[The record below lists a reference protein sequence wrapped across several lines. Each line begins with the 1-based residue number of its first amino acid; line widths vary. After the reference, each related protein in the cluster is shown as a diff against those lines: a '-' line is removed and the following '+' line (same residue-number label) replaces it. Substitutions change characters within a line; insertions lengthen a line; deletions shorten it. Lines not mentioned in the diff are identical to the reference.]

1 MYSRRLPAPSRRTPP
16 FRTAGPL
23 WPIVARFV
31 LHASSYGLNVSAIVG
46 CADAAPVTIS
56 SAVLRAPIGGAN
68 STAAYCDIINNT
80 RRDLRVIGATSD
92 AIRAIEFHE
101 TVYDEDMVS
110 MRRSDSMLVRAKDML
125 KLSPGGKHLMVFG
138 LSTSQAPVVI
148 VFDVKYDD
156 GSRNQVAATFEVSA
170 MGAQR

>member
-1 MYSRRLPAPSRRTPP
+1 MYSRRLPAPSRRTRP
-16 FRTAGPL
+16 FRAAGPL

-31 LHASSYGLNVSAIVG
+31 LQTSCGLTVSAIVG

-80 RRDLRVIGATSD
+80 RRDLRVIGATSE
-92 AIRAIEFHE
+92 AIRTIEFHE

-110 MRRSDSMLVRAKDML
+110 MRRSNTMLIPANDRVELA
-125 KLSPGGKHLMVFG
+125 PGGHHLMVFG
-138 LSTSQAPVVI
+138 LDVSDVPVAI
-148 VFDVKYDD
+148 VFVIED
-156 GSRNQVAATFEVSA
+156 GDGNRNRVEATFEVTA
-170 MGAQR
+170 VGAHR